1 MALRDDI
8 PEVGQ
13 TFEMSDDEAFW
24 LAVLDRLNSA
34 HVSPE
39 VFQQA
44 VEPALEWFANQDLAE
59 LEDSPREV
67 GLNKN
72 PPLGLHRAQQEALL
86 RIMAASTAMDL
97 LERLALGLPK
107 QTSLRLSLVF
117 LRVGIANKAGRR
129 ITISDILLE
138 DAKGHSPSPGWP
150 EGKNGPTLRASTIR
164 NSYLG
169 LESAGLLTT
178 ERGEDREGRNQ
189 YLRLTEDGMTLFERV
204 VSAVRLSRPDLG
216 ARR

>member
-8 PEVGQ
+8 PEAGRI
-13 TFEMSDDEAFW
+13 FKMSDDEAFW

-67 GLNKN
+67 GPNRN
-72 PPLGLHRAQQEALL
+72 PPLGLHKAQQEALL
-86 RIMAASTAMDL
+86 RIVAASTAMDL

-117 LRVGIANKAGRR
+117 LRVGIANKAGSP
-129 ITISDILLE
+129 ITITDILLE
-138 DAKGHSPSPGWP
+138 DIKGHGPAPGWP
-150 EGKNGPTLRASTIR
+150 EGKQAPTLRASTIR
-164 NSYLG
+164 NSYIA
-169 LESAGLLTT
+169 LETEGLLKT
-178 ERGEDREGRNQ
+178 ERGEDKQGRNQ
-189 YLRLTEDGMTLFERV
+189 YLRLTAEGEALFERV
-204 VSAVRLSRPDLG
+204 TKAIR
-216 ARR
+216 